1 MRSSLLLLFPVV
13 LRITGVAAF
22 SPVKQRNNNRQC
34 QSSVCGSEV
43 SRYLTAHGS
52 TFGLHVATYVV
63 AVERN
68 PDKARLVCKGVH
80 GAKADFSKWFYG
92 LGYQM

>member
-52 TFGLHVATYVV
+52 TFGLHAATYVV

-68 PDKARLVCKGVH
+68 PDKARLVCSEEVDAFLISLEAN
-80 GAKADFSKWFYG
+80 GANENA
-92 LGYQM
+92 